1 MSSDVLEDFVSF
13 LPALLVAFLT
23 GVFLLWNL
31 QGWAL
36 KLIPQRIPEKGRI
49 GSQYEKPRFGGL
61 ILVVAFWFGIA
72 FWSDFS
78 FSPTML
84 ALLAGSIL
92 IVPFG
97 ILDDIRPVPW
107 WVQLLF
113 QLLLGIVLI
122 ALGLRIEM
130 MQSPLGGAID
140 FRNWIIPGAPVL
152 ALLTWLVLVINAVN
166 WLDGLDGL
174 LGSVACIGLA
184 TLALVSLFPEV
195 EQPGLAAPALVLLGA
210 TGAFLVFNWPP
221 ARLIAGTGGAYFL
234 GFALAVLAVSA
245 GAKVATTTLVLIVPI
260 LDALFVLWQR
270 YREGVSLFVPDGRHL
285 HYRLIE
291 LGWSEKKI
299 ILFYTSLTLG
309 MALLALTTD
318 AFYKLIVFALGVMV
332 LGIFSLSLHKW
343 QQRLH

>member
-1 MSSDVLEDFVSF
+1 MSSDVLLGFVSF
-13 LPALLVAFLT
+13 LPAVLIAFLT
-23 GVFLLWNL
+23 SVLLLWNL
-31 QGWAL
+31 QGWAV
-36 KLIPQRIPEKGRI
+36 KYIPKRVVEKERI
-49 GSQYEKPRFGGL
+49 GLKYEKVRFGGI
-61 ILVVAFWFGIA
+61 ILVIAFWFGII
-72 FWSDFS
+72 FWSGFS
-78 FSPTML
+78 LSPTIL
-84 ALLAGSIL
+84 ALLVGSIL

-97 ILDDIRPVPW
+97 ILDDIRPIPW

-113 QLLLGIVLI
+113 QFLLGIVLI
-122 ALGLRIEM
+122 SLGLRIEM

-140 FRNWIIPGAPVL
+140 FRNWIIPGVPVL
-152 ALLTWLVLVINAVN
+152 ALLIWLILVINAVN

-174 LGSVACIGLA
+174 LGSVSCIGLA

-195 EQPGLAAPALVLLGA
+195 GQPGLAAPALILLGA

-245 GAKVATTTLVLIVPI
+245 GAKVATTTLVLIIPI

-270 YREGVSLFVPDGRHL
+270 YREGASLFAPDGRHL

-291 LGWSEKKI
+291 LGWSEKNI
-299 ILFYTSLTLG
+299 LLFYTSLTLG

-318 AFYKLIVFALGVMV
+318 AFYKLIVLVVGVMV
-332 LGIFSLSLHKW
+332 LGIFSLGLHKW
-343 QQRLH
+343 QQSLR